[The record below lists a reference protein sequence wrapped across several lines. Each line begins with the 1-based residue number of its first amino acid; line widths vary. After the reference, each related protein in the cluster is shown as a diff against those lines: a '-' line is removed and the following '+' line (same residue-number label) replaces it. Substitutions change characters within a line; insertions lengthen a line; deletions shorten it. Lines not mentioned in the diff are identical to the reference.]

1 MITVLI
7 LVLIVGAAVVV
18 VLDYQGRCVV
28 CGRRHPS
35 GQIGCDE

>member
-1 MITVLI
+1 MINVMI
-7 LVLIVGAAVVV
+7 LVLIVGAAVAV
-18 VLDYQGRCVV
+18 VLDYQSRCVA